1 MRALTIRHPYSY
13 AIIQWNWGKLVENRS
28 RNIAGS
34 YRGPVAIHQAV
45 HEAHVTGPDVDL
57 ITYCLDADEE
67 QRQSMAQ
74 RRAWVARG
82 EVIGVVDLVDVHH
95 ATDCYDADTKRLI
108 ALYNSGPEGRRE
120 VEAMPD
126 NGCGGIIG
134 KARFCSLWAHDEM
147 FHLVFANPRLIVY
160 PVPVR
165 GQLGLWTLPDDV
177 EQAVRRQL

>member
-45 HEAHVTGPDVDL
+45 HEAHVTDQTDVDL
-57 ITYCLDADEE
+57 IAAGLDQE
-67 QRQSMAQ
+67 RWSTLAQ
-74 RRAWVARG
+74 HRAWTARG
-82 EVIGVVDLVDVHH
+82 EVIGVADLVDVHYVDGH
-95 ATDCYDADTKRLI
+95 SERWDA
-108 ALYNSGPEGRRE
+108 
-120 VEAMPD
+120 EAEQ
-126 NGCGGIIG
+126 NTT
-134 KARFCSLWAHDEM
+134 CSPWAHHGPTW
-147 FHLVFANPRLIVY
+147 HLVFANPRPLTHPI
-160 PVPVR
+160 PAR

>member
-1 MRALTIRHPYSY
+1 MRALTIRHPYAY
-13 AIIQWNWGKLVENRS
+13 AAVRWGKSVENRS

-45 HEAHVTGPDVDL
+45 HEAHVTEQTDVDL
-57 ITYCLDADEE
+57 IAAGLDQE
-67 QRQSMAQ
+67 RWSTLAQ
-74 RRAWVARG
+74 HRAWTARG

-95 ATDCYDADTKRLI
+95 ATDCYDADTKRLT

-120 VEAMPD
+120 VEGTPD

-134 KARFCSLWAHDEM
+134 KAKFCSLWAHDEM

>member
-95 ATDCYDADTKRLI
+95 ATDCYDADT
-108 ALYNSGPEGRRE
+108 
-120 VEAMPD
+120 

-147 FHLVFANPRLIVY
+147 FHLVFANPQPLDC

>member
-82 EVIGVVDLVDVHH
+82 EVIGVVDLVDVHYVDGRSERWDAEAERN
-95 ATDCYDADTKRLI
+95 AT
-108 ALYNSGPEGRRE
+108 
-120 VEAMPD
+120 
-126 NGCGGIIG
+126 
-134 KARFCSLWAHDEM
+134 CSPWAHHGPIW
-147 FHLVFANPRLIVY
+147 HLVFANPRPLDCPI
-160 PVPVR
+160 PVR

-177 EQAVRRQL
+177 EQAVRRQP

>member
-45 HEAHVTGPDVDL
+45 HEAHVTGSDVDL

-82 EVIGVVDLVDVHH
+82 EVIGVVDLVDVHYVDGH
-95 ATDCYDADTKRLI
+95 SERWDAEAERNAT
-108 ALYNSGPEGRRE
+108 
-120 VEAMPD
+120 
-126 NGCGGIIG
+126 
-134 KARFCSLWAHDEM
+134 CSPWAHRGPIWHM
-147 FHLVFANPRLIVY
+147 VFANPRPLAHPI
-160 PVPVR
+160 PAR